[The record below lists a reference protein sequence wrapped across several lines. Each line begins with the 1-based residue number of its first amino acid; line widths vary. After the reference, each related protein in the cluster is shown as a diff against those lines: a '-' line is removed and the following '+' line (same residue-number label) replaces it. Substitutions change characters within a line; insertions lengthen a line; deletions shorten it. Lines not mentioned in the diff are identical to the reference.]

1 MKATEQNERKSQ
13 AAAETDVTSQQH
25 PVATHERARLARYE
39 RDVALRALAGR
50 LAHQIRNPLAAVRA
64 ACSGLRAEIEDA
76 DQRETLELTLTEID
90 RMLGFV
96 SATLRAMPHDIETP
110 QAVDIAIELADVIDI
125 LASGYAALPAIEFSA
140 GTDQQCNLPRER
152 FRVSV
157 YSLLEDLLV
166 NARSLQRIAVRSP
179 QTGNGRVCI
188 IIDVEHASAN
198 DCAFSAGIGVPVHG
212 LQPVGILVAERFAR
226 DVGGRLT
233 LTDNGAETQTVTLE
247 LPCTHV

>member
-13 AAAETDVTSQQH
+13 APAETEVTSQQ
-25 PVATHERARLARYE
+25 PVATHERARLARNE
-39 RDVALRALAGR
+39 RDAALRAMAGR

-64 ACSGLRAEIEDA
+64 ACSGLRAEIEEA
-76 DQRETLELTLTEID
+76 DKRETLELTITEID

-96 SATLRAMPHDIETP
+96 STTLQAVPHDTETP
-110 QAVDIAIELADVIDI
+110 QAVDIASELVDVID
-125 LASGYAALPAIEFSA
+125 LLMSGYADLPTIEFVHC
-140 GTDQQCNLPRER
+140 TDQQCKLPRER

-166 NARSLQRIAVRSP
+166 NSPSLQRIAVRSE
-179 QTGNGRVCI
+179 TGNGRVSVA
-188 IIDVEHASAN
+188 IDVEHASAN
-198 DCAFSAGIGVPVHG
+198 DCAFSAGMGVPMHG

-233 LTDNGAETQTVTLE
+233 RTDNGAETQTFILE